1 MARPGSAAT
10 TGRGKRSAA
19 DASFSASSMTSASA
33 STSPETDGMA
43 WPLPMFSSVRMTP
56 CRARTSALADHPA
69 NRLAVEV
76 RLADLRADMAGQ
88 AHQIED
94 GVCEQALHGVGGMVT
109 AEGGGHRVVAMDVD
123 AQALLTGPARHRG
136 GQQRL
141 AGVDDVRPAQRL
153 AVAAGATPGSPLRR
167 RRRSGCEIV
176 GDVDQRYAAH
186 TEPAVVVAARRRRPD
201 RGIEPRGSR
210 VTDGRKTSSK
220 VMTSTARAPID
231 RCRFPYGPLTKPG
244 PILTTLAALRMDTP

>member
-56 CRARTSALADHPA
+56 CRARTSAQADHPA

-109 AEGGGHRVVAMDVD
+109 AEGGGHRVVAVDVD
-123 AQALLTGPARHRG
+123 AQALLTGPSRHHG
-136 GQQRL
+136 GQQRP

-167 RRRSGCEIV
+167 RRRSGCEIRLRCRPALHRPH
-176 GDVDQRYAAH
+176 GAGRRGRSAAS
-186 TEPAVVVAARRRRPD
+186 PARPRD
-201 RGIEPRGSR
+201 RTAGKPR
-210 VTDGRKTSSK
+210 DGRTQD
-220 VMTSTARAPID
+220 VQQGHDIHGARAD
-231 RCRFPYGPLTKPG
+231 RRVPLSLRSVDEAGPDFDDVGRP
-244 PILTTLAALRMDTP
+244 